1 MARHVEEAIRI
12 AQDAVRADEAC
23 DFEEAVALYTRSV
36 ESIKRGLQVQ
46 REDEAVDNTVLHRYL
61 KLYSERIAVLG
72 EHRKHRASIVATATL
87 VPAPE
92 AGQAFSFDD
101 AELERAAPPPPAPAD
116 EWRRPFWLMRT
127 LRASMAGGGYLSAD
141 GRVYVPR
148 RVWLQKGA
156 RFVAL
161 GAKLECAECLVNELR
176 RLCAVDR
183 SNSQLVLRELQAS
196 CEMLGTLQ
204 NSLSRLLPYVP
215 DSGDKGAKAAAA
227 ADASAVAKLSE
238 RMKGLAKSLDKTAA
252 RLGTLPTKCAD
263 PNEYIATLVDLFDAA
278 AFVEA
283 WIEHFSASALEH
295 AVVHQLLHRVAA
307 FLYEVVCAFVIQ
319 DLNGLLERHV
329 RKASA
334 GFLSGRPLVR
344 AHTRVYSNSKVNM

>member
-1 MARHVEEAIRI
+1 M
-12 AQDAVRADEAC
+12 
-23 DFEEAVALYTRSV
+23 
-36 ESIKRGLQVQ
+36 
-46 REDEAVDNTVLHRYL
+46 
-61 KLYSERIAVLG
+61 
-72 EHRKHRASIVATATL
+72 
-87 VPAPE
+87 
-92 AGQAFSFDD
+92 
-101 AELERAAPPPPAPAD
+101 
-116 EWRRPFWLMRT
+116 
-127 LRASMAGGGYLSAD
+127 
-141 GRVYVPR
+141 PR

-215 DSGDKGAKAAAA
+215 DSGDKGAKAAAT

-334 GFLSGRPLVR
+334 GFLSGRPS
-344 AHTRVYSNSKVNM
+344 AD

>member
-1 MARHVEEAIRI
+1 
-12 AQDAVRADEAC
+12 
-23 DFEEAVALYTRSV
+23 
-36 ESIKRGLQVQ
+36 
-46 REDEAVDNTVLHRYL
+46 
-61 KLYSERIAVLG
+61 
-72 EHRKHRASIVATATL
+72 
-87 VPAPE
+87 
-92 AGQAFSFDD
+92 
-101 AELERAAPPPPAPAD
+101 
-116 EWRRPFWLMRT
+116 
-127 LRASMAGGGYLSAD
+127 MAGGGYHHGAD

-238 RMKGLAKSLDKTAA
+238 RMKGLAKSLDKTARGWA
-252 RLGTLPTKCAD
+252 RCPISSAPT
-263 PNEYIATLVDLFDAA
+263 PT
-278 AFVEA
+278 
-283 WIEHFSASALEH
+283 STS
-295 AVVHQLLHRVAA
+295 RRSSTSSTPPPSSRR
-307 FLYEVVCAFVIQ
+307 
-319 DLNGLLERHV
+319 GSSTSR
-329 RKASA
+329 R
-334 GFLSGRPLVR
+334 R
-344 AHTRVYSNSKVNM
+344 ARARRR